1 MLERKEPSVTIF
13 RGDDTGG
20 QLGKTIIINFH
31 CGDTVNME
39 GVVVTF
45 ILGGF
50 YEKEFHN
57 VHDGD
62 RLEIFMT
69 HEQTA
74 MLPLGVSFGKLY
86 GTDASGKIRT
96 FSNRIPI
103 RVTNHVCEAYGSAE
117 ESGIDVTI
125 SNAIT
130 WDSIFGKPETFP
142 PSEHRH
148 QKSDID
154 NLENDLQTLS
164 DGVESAIEAA
174 EAAKTEAEK
183 GVRTVNGNGP
193 TDGNVKIVLDDL
205 ADKDGNIET
214 TKTIMVSRDGGE
226 SHAAVA
232 LYPDLISEIDAHNND
247 VRAHTKLM
255 ATVANNY
262 ATKTEVGG
270 KYDKSGGAITGDVSI
285 SGSLSLT
292 GSTSKI
298 TANQKDFSFPT
309 ESGKLARAE
318 DYYTMAEVD
327 DKITTFVAHYLTGKD
342 SNGRFVPF
350 ATRAALDYAKQ
361 HHTKEDPQFFYAG
374 EPFTPTKNDYCVVLA
389 DETVGGKTARYS
401 FVGEWPTGSWQYQY
415 TINDTAFSEAQW
427 AAINSGVTSTWME
440 STLSALQS
448 EVERAQAAEAQLTTK
463 AENAQSAANAAQSA
477 ANVAQSSANAAQS
490 AASVANEKA
499 DAVYAELAN
508 KLDKTAFADHTEN
521 TNNPHN
527 VTAAQVGAVSISRSP
542 DSDKTFDWSPSG
554 VDSNIRLFGTFYK
567 TGIGL
572 GLWSGGGS
580 LFNYHDDTSDIYQ
593 FPTGKSGTFALTS
606 DIADAVKNKADR
618 ASLAPEYSTSAAY
631 PVGSIVYHDGNI
643 YQCTT
648 AIAEGG
654 EAWNAEHWQLMKLDD
669 FFTSSNSLLT
679 GTIDARLPYPI
690 YAVPSTGILKDRALN
705 TTSLASVTVP
715 DNFTDLLIRASV
727 ASSLS
732 VTMPGAIATK
742 YGDAFPGVAG
752 EYLITITKTGVA
764 EAYVRTIKL
773 EVANA

>member
-130 WDSIFGKPETFP
+130 WDSIFGKPDTFP

-154 NLENDLQTLS
+154 FLENDLQTLS

-174 EAAKTEAEK
+174 EAAKTEVEK
-183 GVRTVNGNGP
+183 
-193 TDGNVKIVLDDL
+193 
-205 ADKDGNIET
+205 
-214 TKTIMVSRDGGE
+214 
-226 SHAAVA
+226 
-232 LYPDLISEIDAHNND
+232 
-247 VRAHTKLM
+247 
-255 ATVANNY
+255 
-262 ATKTEVGG
+262 
-270 KYDKSGGAITGDVSI
+270 KYDKTGGAITGDVSI

-318 DYYTMAEVD
+318 DYYTTAEVD

-342 SNGRFVPF
+342 STGRFVPF

-361 HHTKEDPQFFYAG
+361 HHTEENPQFFYAG

-427 AAINSGVTSTWME
+427 AAINSGVTSAWME
-440 STLSALQS
+440 STLSSLQA
-448 EVERAQAAEAQLTTK
+448 EVERAQAAETQIATK
-463 AENAQSAANAAQSA
+463 AENAQTAANAAQSV
-477 ANVAQSSANAAQS
+477 AN
-490 AASVANEKA
+490 VANEKA
-499 DAVYAELAN
+499 DAVNAALAN
-508 KLDKTAFADHTEN
+508 KLDKTAVVAPSASATAGQAADAKAVN
-521 TNNPHN
+521 DALAGKVDSQNGVVKNSL
-527 VTAAQVGAVSISRSP
+527 AVSEAGFKTTFQR
-542 DSDKTFDWSPSG
+542 DSILCEVFDG
-554 VDSNIRLFGTFYK
+554 VGV
-567 TGIGL
+567 
-572 GLWSGGGS
+572 S
-580 LFNYHDDTSDIYQ
+580 LVIMNLPQ
-593 FPTGKSGTFALTS
+593 KNGTFALKS
-606 DIADAVKNKADR
+606 DIADAVKDKADR

-643 YQCTT
+643 YQCKT

-654 EAWNAEHWQLMKLDD
+654 EAWNAAHWELMKLSD
-669 FFTSSNSLLT
+669 FFTNSNSLLT
-679 GTIDARLPYPI
+679 GTIDARLPYPLN
-690 YAVPSTGILKDRALN
+690 AVPSTGLLKDRALN

-732 VTMPGAIATK
+732 VTMPSAITTK
-742 YGDAFPGVAG
+742 YGDTFPGEAG
-752 EYLITITKTGVA
+752 EYLITITKTGAA
-764 EAYVRTIKL
+764 EAYVRVIKL

>member
-1 MLERKEPSVTIF
+1 MLERKESSVTIF

-20 QLGKTIIINFH
+20 QLGKTIVINFH

-103 RVTNHVCEAYGSAE
+103 RVTNHVCEAYGDSEDAE
-117 ESGIDVTI
+117 IDVTI
-125 SNAIT
+125 SNAIA

-154 NLENDLQTLS
+154 DLENDLQTLS
-164 DGVESAIEAA
+164 DGVKS
-174 EAAKTEAEK
+174 AKTDVEK
-183 GVRTVNGNGP
+183 
-193 TDGNVKIVLDDL
+193 
-205 ADKDGNIET
+205 
-214 TKTIMVSRDGGE
+214 
-226 SHAAVA
+226 
-232 LYPDLISEIDAHNND
+232 
-247 VRAHTKLM
+247 
-255 ATVANNY
+255 
-262 ATKTEVGG
+262 
-270 KYDKSGGAITGDVSI
+270 KYDKTGGPISGDVSI
-285 SGSLSLT
+285 TGSLSLT
-292 GSTSKI
+292 GSDPKI
-298 TANQKDFSFPT
+298 TANQKDFSFPA

-327 DKITTFVAHYLTGKD
+327 NKITTFVAHYLTGKD
-342 SNGRFVPF
+342 SAGHFVPF

-361 HHTKEDPQFFYAG
+361 HHTEEDPQFFYAG

-427 AAINSGVTSTWME
+427 AAINSGVTSAWME
-440 STLSALQS
+440 STLSALQA
-448 EVERAQAAEAQLTTK
+448 EVDRAKAAEAQLTTK
-463 AENAQSAANAAQSA
+463 A
-477 ANVAQSSANAAQS
+477 
-490 AASVANEKA
+490 NELDTAKA
-499 DAVYAELAN
+499 DKSAL
-508 KLDKTAFADHTEN
+508 TAHVEN
-521 TNNPHN
+521 TNNPHG
-527 VTAAQVGAVSISRSP
+527 VTAAQVGAVSTSP
-542 DSDKTFDWSPSG
+542 SPASDQTFDWCPSG
-554 VDSNIRLFGTFYK
+554 VDGYIRLFGTYYK

-593 FPTGKSGTFALTS
+593 FQTGKSGTLALTS
-606 DIADAVKNKADR
+606 DIEDAVKDKADR
-618 ASLAPEYSTSAAY
+618 ASLAPEYSPSAAY

-643 YQCTT
+643 YQCKT
-648 AIAEGG
+648 AIADGG
-654 EAWNAEHWQLMKLDD
+654 EAWTSAHWELRKLDD
-669 FFTSSNSLLT
+669 FFTESNSLLT
-679 GTIDARLPYPI
+679 ATIDARLPYPL
-690 YAVPSTGILKDRALN
+690 YSVPSTGLLKDRAIN

-715 DNFTDLLIRASV
+715 DNFTDLLVRASV
-727 ASSLS
+727 ASSLA

-742 YGDAFPGVAG
+742 YGDAFPGEAG
-752 EYLITITKTGVA
+752 EYLITITKTGAA

>member
-50 YEKEFHN
+50 YEKEFRD

-174 EAAKTEAEK
+174 EAAKTEVEK
-183 GVRTVNGNGP
+183 
-193 TDGNVKIVLDDL
+193 
-205 ADKDGNIET
+205 
-214 TKTIMVSRDGGE
+214 
-226 SHAAVA
+226 
-232 LYPDLISEIDAHNND
+232 
-247 VRAHTKLM
+247 
-255 ATVANNY
+255 
-262 ATKTEVGG
+262 
-270 KYDKSGGAITGDVSI
+270 KYDKTGGAITGDVSI

-292 GSTSKI
+292 GSAPKI

-318 DYYTMAEVD
+318 DYYTTAEVD
-327 DKITTFVAHYLTGKD
+327 NKITTFVAHYLTGKD
-342 SNGRFVPF
+342 SNGHFVPF
-350 ATRAALDYAKQ
+350 ATHAALDYAKQ
-361 HHTKEDPQFFYAG
+361 HHTEEDPQFFYAG

-427 AAINSGVTSTWME
+427 DAINSGVTSAWMA

-463 AENAQSAANAAQSA
+463 AENAQSAANTAQTA
-477 ANVAQSSANAAQS
+477 ANLAQDTAN
-490 AASVANEKA
+490 
-499 DAVYAELAN
+499 AVYAELAN
-508 KLDKTAFADHTEN
+508 T
-521 TNNPHN
+521 
-527 VTAAQVGAVSISRSP
+527 
-542 DSDKTFDWSPSG
+542 
-554 VDSNIRLFGTFYK
+554 
-567 TGIGL
+567 
-572 GLWSGGGS
+572 
-580 LFNYHDDTSDIYQ
+580 
-593 FPTGKSGTFALTS
+593 
-606 DIADAVKNKADR
+606 
-618 ASLAPEYSTSAAY
+618 
-631 PVGSIVYHDGNI
+631 VGSFESV
-643 YQCTT
+643 
-648 AIAEGG
+648 GG
-654 EAWNAEHWQLMKLDD
+654 ASATVENGVAKLSD

-679 GTIDARLPYPI
+679 ATIDARLPYPLN
-690 YAVPSTGILKDRALN
+690 AVPSTGLLKDRALN

-732 VTMPGAIATK
+732 VTMPVAIATK
-742 YGDAFPGVAG
+742 YGDTFPGVAG

>member
-1 MLERKEPSVTIF
+1 MNNCGCKRPAFGPEPHAPVPLH
-13 RGDDTGG
+13 G
-20 QLGKTIIINFH
+20 
-31 CGDTVNME
+31 
-39 GVVVTF
+39 
-45 ILGGF
+45 GGF
-50 YEKEFHN
+50 
-57 VHDGD
+57 V
-62 RLEIFMT
+62 
-69 HEQTA
+69 
-74 MLPLGVSFGKLY
+74 P
-86 GTDASGKIRT
+86 
-96 FSNRIPI
+96 
-103 RVTNHVCEAYGSAE
+103 
-117 ESGIDVTI
+117 
-125 SNAIT
+125 NAIE
-130 WDSIFGKPETFP
+130 WLKKKIDKLFGTAVF
-142 PSEHRH
+142 
-148 QKSDID
+148 
-154 NLENDLQTLS
+154 
-164 DGVESAIEAA
+164 
-174 EAAKTEAEK
+174 
-183 GVRTVNGNGP
+183 TVNGHEPEG
-193 TDGNVKIVLDDL
+193 GNVKIVLDDL

-232 LYPDLISEIDAHNND
+232 LYSDLISEIDIHNND
-247 VRAHTKLM
+247 ARAHTRLV
-255 ATVANNY
+255 ATIARDY

-270 KYDKSGGAITGDVSI
+270 KYDKTGGAITGDVSI

-318 DYYTMAEVD
+318 DYYTTAEVD

-342 SNGRFVPF
+342 STGRFVPF

-361 HHTKEDPQFFYAG
+361 HHTEEDPQFFYAG

-427 AAINSGVTSTWME
+427 AAINSGVTSAWME

-463 AENAQSAANAAQSA
+463 AENAQSAANE
-477 ANVAQSSANAAQS
+477 AQS
-490 AASVANEKA
+490 AASVASDKANELDAAKA
-499 DAVYAELAN
+499 DKSAL
-508 KLDKTAFADHTEN
+508 TAHVEN

-542 DSDKTFDWSPSG
+542 DSDQTFDWSPSG

-593 FPTGKSGTFALTS
+593 FPTGESGTLALTS
-606 DIADAVKNKADR
+606 DIEDAVKNK
-618 ASLAPEYSTSAAY
+618 
-631 PVGSIVYHDGNI
+631 VGSFESV
-643 YQCTT
+643 
-648 AIAEGG
+648 GG
-654 EAWNAEHWQLMKLDD
+654 ASATVENGVAKLSD
-669 FFTSSNSLLT
+669 FFTNSNSLLT
-679 GTIDARLPYPI
+679 ATIDARLPYPL

-715 DNFTDLLIRASV
+715 DNFTDLLVRASV

-742 YGDAFPGVAG
+742 YGDAFPGEAG

>member
-20 QLGKTIIINFH
+20 QLGKTIVINFH

-45 ILGGF
+45 VLGGF
-50 YEKEFHN
+50 YEKEFRD

-62 RLEIFMT
+62 KLEIFMT

-130 WDSIFGKPETFP
+130 WDSIFGKPDTFP

-154 NLENDLQTLS
+154 DLENDLQTLS

-183 GVRTVNGNGP
+183 
-193 TDGNVKIVLDDL
+193 
-205 ADKDGNIET
+205 
-214 TKTIMVSRDGGE
+214 
-226 SHAAVA
+226 
-232 LYPDLISEIDAHNND
+232 
-247 VRAHTKLM
+247 
-255 ATVANNY
+255 
-262 ATKTEVGG
+262 
-270 KYDKSGGAITGDVSI
+270 KYDKTGGAITGDVSI

-318 DYYTMAEVD
+318 DYYTTAEVD

-342 SNGRFVPF
+342 STGRFVPF
-350 ATRAALDYAKQ
+350 ATHAALDYAKQ

-427 AAINSGVTSTWME
+427 AAINSGVTSAWME
-440 STLSALQS
+440 STLSALQA
-448 EVERAQAAEAQLTTK
+448 EVERAQAAEAQITTK

-477 ANVAQSSANAAQS
+477 AN
-490 AASVANEKA
+490 AASDKANELDAAKA
-499 DAVYAELAN
+499 DKSAL
-508 KLDKTAFADHTEN
+508 TAHVEN
-521 TNNPHN
+521 TNNPHG
-527 VTAAQVGAVSISRSP
+527 VTAAQVGAVSISP
-542 DSDKTFDWSPSG
+542 YPTSDQTFDWSPSG
-554 VDSNIRLFGTFYK
+554 VDGYIRLFGTYYK

-593 FPTGKSGTFALTS
+593 FPTGESGTLALTS
-606 DIADAVKNKADR
+606 DINSAVKNKLDKTAVVAPSASATAGQAADAKAVNDALTANIPYALTAKTISNGAVTLDDR
-618 ASLAPEYSTSAAY
+618 SANAVTISTTLSPNTLTINFPTAPTGKVRDFALRLNIAAGVTAPEIAWPQGVTFENDGGKVPEIADGGTGGSSTILYFSETENNGTNAKFL
-631 PVGSIVYHDGNI
+631 VKGE
-643 YQCTT
+643 TLT
-648 AIAEGG
+648 AITQA
-654 EAWNAEHWQLMKLDD
+654 
-669 FFTSSNSLLT
+669 
-679 GTIDARLPYPI
+679 
-690 YAVPSTGILKDRALN
+690 
-705 TTSLASVTVP
+705 
-715 DNFTDLLIRASV
+715 
-727 ASSLS
+727 
-732 VTMPGAIATK
+732 
-742 YGDAFPGVAG
+742 
-752 EYLITITKTGVA
+752 
-764 EAYVRTIKL
+764 
-773 EVANA
+773 

>member
-50 YEKEFHN
+50 YEKEFRD

-174 EAAKTEAEK
+174 EAAKTEVEK
-183 GVRTVNGNGP
+183 
-193 TDGNVKIVLDDL
+193 
-205 ADKDGNIET
+205 
-214 TKTIMVSRDGGE
+214 
-226 SHAAVA
+226 
-232 LYPDLISEIDAHNND
+232 
-247 VRAHTKLM
+247 
-255 ATVANNY
+255 
-262 ATKTEVGG
+262 
-270 KYDKSGGAITGDVSI
+270 KYDKTGGAITGDVSI

-292 GSTSKI
+292 GSAPKI

-318 DYYTMAEVD
+318 DYYTTAEVD

-342 SNGRFVPF
+342 SAGHFVPF

-361 HHTKEDPQFFYAG
+361 HHTEEDPQFFYAG

-427 AAINSGVTSTWME
+427 DAINSGVTSAWMA

-463 AENAQSAANAAQSA
+463 AENAQSAANTAQTA
-477 ANVAQSSANAAQS
+477 ANLAQDTAN
-490 AASVANEKA
+490 
-499 DAVYAELAN
+499 AVYAELAN
-508 KLDKTAFADHTEN
+508 T
-521 TNNPHN
+521 
-527 VTAAQVGAVSISRSP
+527 
-542 DSDKTFDWSPSG
+542 
-554 VDSNIRLFGTFYK
+554 
-567 TGIGL
+567 
-572 GLWSGGGS
+572 
-580 LFNYHDDTSDIYQ
+580 
-593 FPTGKSGTFALTS
+593 
-606 DIADAVKNKADR
+606 
-618 ASLAPEYSTSAAY
+618 
-631 PVGSIVYHDGNI
+631 VGSFESV
-643 YQCTT
+643 
-648 AIAEGG
+648 GG
-654 EAWNAEHWQLMKLDD
+654 ASATVENGVAKLSD

-679 GTIDARLPYPI
+679 ATIDARLPYPL
-690 YAVPSTGILKDRALN
+690 YAVPSTGLLKDRALN

>member
-1 MLERKEPSVTIF
+1 MLERKESSVTIF

-20 QLGKTIIINFH
+20 QLGKTIVINFH

-50 YEKEFHN
+50 YEKEFRN

-103 RVTNHVCEAYGSAE
+103 RVTNHVCEAYGDSEDAE
-117 ESGIDVTI
+117 IDVTI
-125 SNAIT
+125 SNAIA

-142 PSEHRH
+142 PSKHRH

-154 NLENDLQTLS
+154 DLENDLQTLS

-174 EAAKTEAEK
+174 EAAKTEAAK
-183 GVRTVNGNGP
+183 GVHTVNGKGP

-214 TKTIMVSRDGGE
+214 TKMIMVSRDGGE
-226 SHAAVA
+226 SHVAVA
-232 LYPDLISEIDAHNND
+232 LYSDLISEIDTHNNS
-247 VRAHTKLM
+247 VAAHTELM
-255 ATVANNY
+255 GAVARNY
-262 ATKTEVGG
+262 ATKTEVEK
-270 KYDKSGGAITGDVSI
+270 KYDKTGGPISGDVSI

-292 GSTSKI
+292 GSAPKI

-327 DKITTFVAHYLTGKD
+327 NKITTFVAHYLTGKD
-342 SNGRFVPF
+342 SAGHFVPF

-361 HHTKEDPQFFYAG
+361 HHTEEDPQFFYAG

-427 AAINSGVTSTWME
+427 AAINSGVTSAWME
-440 STLSALQS
+440 SALSALQA
-448 EVERAQAAEAQLTTK
+448 EVDRAKAAEAQLTTK
-463 AENAQSAANAAQSA
+463 AENAQTAASMASDKADAANAAL
-477 ANVAQSSANAAQS
+477 
-490 AASVANEKA
+490 EG
-499 DAVYAELAN
+499 
-508 KLDKTAFADHTEN
+508 KLDKTAVVAPSSSATAGQAADAKAVNDALEGKVN
-521 TNNPHN
+521 SQNGVVKNSL
-527 VTAAQVGAVSISRSP
+527 AVSEAGFKTTFKR
-542 DSDKTFDWSPSG
+542 DSILCEVFDG
-554 VDSNIRLFGTFYK
+554 VGV
-567 TGIGL
+567 
-572 GLWSGGGS
+572 S
-580 LFNYHDDTSDIYQ
+580 LVIMQLPQKD
-593 FPTGKSGTFALTS
+593 GKLALTS
-606 DIADAVKNKADR
+606 D
-618 ASLAPEYSTSAAY
+618 
-631 PVGSIVYHDGNI
+631 
-643 YQCTT
+643 
-648 AIAEGG
+648 
-654 EAWNAEHWQLMKLDD
+654 
-669 FFTSSNSLLT
+669 
-679 GTIDARLPYPI
+679 IDARLPYPL
-690 YAVPSTGILKDRALN
+690 YSVPSTGLLKDRAFNALSFDGTEFN
-705 TTSLASVTVP
+705 LSTALEAVTPTASGQP
-715 DNFTDLLIRASV
+715 RDLLIV
-727 ASSLS
+727 A
-732 VTMPGAIATK
+732 TATAATTISYTAGTIK
-742 YGDAFPGVAG
+742 GDKPTIDGSG
-752 EYLITITKTGVA
+752 TWLITLTEYAANTW
-764 EAYVRTIKL
+764 YCRQIKM
-773 EVANA
+773 EDAA